1 MQTITMYHRTYPVK
15 GAPVALS
22 LRPYPTHQRHTY
34 AVGNKVYEA
43 VFRELRVLVPDDA
56 KIDQEKNLLAWSG
69 KDGKTQS
76 TAAEILGFADIASV
90 IKNVCCE

>member
-56 KIDQEKNLLAWSG
+56 KIDRSRDEPARLVRQRWEDPIHGRGSPRLRRVRGLMRRAF
-69 KDGKTQS
+69 D
-76 TAAEILGFADIASV
+76 
-90 IKNVCCE
+90 

>member
-1 MQTITMYHRTYPVK
+1 MQTITMYHRSYPVK
-15 GAPVALS
+15 GAPVSLS

-56 KIDQEKNLLAWSG
+56 KIDQEKNLLDWSG

-76 TAAEILGFADIASV
+76 TAAEILGFAESKV
-90 IKNVCCE
+90 SGFRTVK

>member
-56 KIDQEKNLLAWSG
+56 KIDQDKNVLAWSG

-76 TAAEILGFADIASV
+76 TAAEILGFAESEV
-90 IKNVCCE
+90 SGFRTVK